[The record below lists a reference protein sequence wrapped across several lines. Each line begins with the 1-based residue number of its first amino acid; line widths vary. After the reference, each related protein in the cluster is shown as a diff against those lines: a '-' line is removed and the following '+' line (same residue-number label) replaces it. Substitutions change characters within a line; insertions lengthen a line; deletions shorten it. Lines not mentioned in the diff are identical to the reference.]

1 MVRFLSGMFLL
12 FAEPPV
18 GGWMNMVGLSEDS
31 LGLAFLVRR
40 LGGQNEPGTG

>member
-1 MVRFLSGMFLL
+1 MVRFLWHVSAV
-12 FAEPPV
+12 AEPPV